1 MTQNEHPSFSY
12 ETREMKEKILV
23 RDWTNWLVCKSH
35 CMKSTQN
42 VALKMQ
48 PKIARFTFSVIFNH
62 HVKIF
67 KIIFFFTEKIN
78 ERSPKS
84 GKSTES
90 FFGALSKEESNL
102 STS

>member
-1 MTQNEHPSFSY
+1 MKMTQNEHPSFSY

-42 VALKMQ
+42 VA
-48 PKIARFTFSVIFNH
+48 
-62 HVKIF
+62 KIF
-67 KIIFFFTEKIN
+67 KIIFVFTDKIN